1 MPKVLLQI
9 SYDID
14 PEKREQYLALVKEM
28 KEHFRQARGKHYEV
42 FEQKGKK
49 NSFVEE
55 FTCASI
61 QEYDAL
67 EDNLDEKSEELVN
80 RLEIIV
86 KEGRAKYT
94 TLTEIE

>member
-14 PEKREQYLALVKEM
+14 PEKRDQYLALM
-28 KEHFRQARGKHYEV
+28 KELKAHFSEVRKKNYSV

-55 FTCASI
+55 FVCASLE
-61 QEYDAL
+61 EYDAL
-67 EDNLDEKSEELVN
+67 DNDLDEKSEELVSRIEN
-80 RLEIIV
+80 FL
-86 KEGRAKYT
+86 KEGKAKYT
-94 TLTEIE
+94 TLTEVE

>member
-28 KEHFRQARGKHYEV
+28 KAHFRIARKKNYEV

-55 FTCASI
+55 FTCGSME
-61 QEYDAL
+61 EYDAL
-67 EDNLDEKSEELVN
+67 EDDLDEKSEDLVN
-80 RLEIIV
+80 RLERIV
-86 KEGRAKYT
+86 KKGKAKYT

>member
-14 PEKREQYLALVKEM
+14 PEKREQYLTLVKEM
-28 KEHFRQARGKHYEV
+28 REHFRQTRKKHYSV
-42 FEQKGKK
+42 YEQKGK

-55 FTCASI
+55 FICGSLE
-61 QEYDAL
+61 EYDAL
-67 EDNLDEKSEELVN
+67 EDDLDEKSEDMVN
-80 RLEIIV
+80 RLEGIL
-86 KEGRAKYT
+86 KEGKAKYS

>member
-14 PEKREQYLALVKEM
+14 PEKREQYLALAKEM
-28 KEHFRQARGKHYEV
+28 KSHFSQTRNKHYSV
-42 FEQKGKK
+42 YEQKGKK

-55 FTCASI
+55 FICASLE
-61 QEYDAL
+61 EYDTL
-67 EDNLDEKSEELVN
+67 EDDLDEKSEDLVN
-80 RLEIIV
+80 RLEGIL
-86 KEGRAKYT
+86 KDGKAKYS

>member
-14 PEKREQYLALVKEM
+14 PEKREQFLALAMEM
-28 KEHFRQARGKHYEV
+28 KAHFSQARKKNYAV
-42 FEQKGKK
+42 YEQKGKK

-61 QEYDAL
+61 EEYDAL
-67 EDNLDEKSEELVN
+67 EDNLDEKSEDLVN
-80 RLEIIV
+80 KLESIL
-86 KEGRAKYT
+86 KGGKAKYT

>member
-14 PEKREQYLALVKEM
+14 PEKREQYLALIKEM
-28 KEHFRQARGKHYEV
+28 KNHFRVVRKKDYAV

-49 NSFVEE
+49 NSFVEQFLSSSLQE
-55 FTCASI
+55 F
-61 QEYDAL
+61 DAL
-67 EDNLDEKSEELVN
+67 EDDLDEKSEELVN
-80 RLEIIV
+80 QLESMM
-86 KEGRAKYT
+86 KDGTSKYT

>member
-9 SYDID
+9 SYDIE
-14 PEKREQYLALVKEM
+14 PEKREQYLALIKEM
-28 KEHFRQARGKHYEV
+28 KAHFRQTRKKNYEV

-55 FTCASI
+55 FTCASME
-61 QEYDAL
+61 EYDAL
-67 EDNLDEKSEELVN
+67 EDDLDEKSEDLVN
-80 RLEIIV
+80 RLEGIV

-94 TLTEIE
+94 TLMGIE